1 MARINT
7 YVTDADVQ
15 GTDKVLGT
23 ETGGATK
30 NYTLKGIGDYFSQ
43 NNIITV
49 AGQVVYRFAA
59 DTADYGRGTF
69 MKTADGGG
77 DGTALSSITQITV
90 NKVLPNDVQDNGY
103 LNKIFNSSIQIFS
116 VNEINTFCNYEVMS
130 IANSQDQANSFVV
143 TLSGAEGQGN
153 LTDLD
158 YYAISSNEG
167 GDKKYTHSQSS
178 ASAQWVINHNL
189 NKKPSIAV
197 VDSAGNNV
205 IGEITYTNNNSITV
219 DFSGSFAGYAYLN

>member
-49 AGQVVYRFAA
+49 AGQVVYRFVA

-69 MKTADGGG
+69 MKTAAGGG

-167 GDKKYTHSQSS
+167 GDKKYVHQQSS

>member
-1 MARINT
+1 MARISSYPQDTTVSGN
-7 YVTDADVQ
+7 DKLL
-15 GTDKVLGT
+15 GTDT
-23 ETGGATK
+23 TNTTK
-30 NYTLKGIGDYFSQ
+30 NYTLNSIGEYFSQ

-49 AGQVVYRFAA
+49 AGQVVYRFVAN
-59 DTADYGRGTF
+59 TADYGRGTF
-69 MKTADGGG
+69 MKTANGGG
-77 DGTALSSITQITV
+77 DETALSSVTQITI

-116 VNEINTFCNYEVMS
+116 VNEINTFCNYDIVS
-130 IANSQDQANSFVV
+130 IASSPDQSNSFVV
-143 TLSGAEGQGN
+143 TLSAAEGQGN
-153 LTDLD
+153 LKDLD

-167 GDKKYTHSQSS
+167 GDKKYVHQQSS

>member
-7 YVTDADVQ
+7 YTTDANIT

-23 ETGGATK
+23 DTGGATK
-30 NYTLKGIGDYFSQ
+30 NYTLQGIGDYFSQ

-49 AGQVVYRFAA
+49 AGQVVYRFVA
-59 DTADYGRGTF
+59 DTNDYGRGTF
-69 MKTADGGG
+69 MKSASGGG
-77 DGTALSSITQITV
+77 DETALSSITQITI
-90 NKVLPNDVQDNGY
+90 NKELPNEVQDNGY

-116 VNEINTFCNYEVMS
+116 VNEINSFCNYEVVS
-130 IANSQDQANSFVV
+130 IANSQNNANSFVV
-143 TLSGAEGQGN
+143 TVTATEGQGN
-153 LTDLD
+153 LKDLD

-167 GDKKYTHSQSS
+167 GDKKYTHQQSS

-197 VDSAGNNV
+197 IDSAGNNV
-205 IGEITYTNNNSITV
+205 IGEVTYTNNNSITV

>member
-7 YVTDADVQ
+7 YVTDANVQ

-49 AGQVVYRFAA
+49 AGQVVYRFVS
-59 DTADYGRGTF
+59 DTADYKRGTF
-69 MKTADGGG
+69 MKTANGGG
-77 DGTALSSITQITV
+77 DNTALSSITQITI
-90 NKVLPNDVQDNGY
+90 NKVLPNDVQDDGY

-116 VNEINTFCNYEVMS
+116 VNEINSFCNYDIIS
-130 IANSQDQANSFVV
+130 IANSPDQANSFVV
-143 TLSGAEGQGN
+143 TLSAIEGQGN
-153 LTDLD
+153 LTNLD

-167 GDKKYTHSQSS
+167 GDKKYTHNQSS

-189 NKKPSIAV
+189 RKKPSVAV

-205 IGEITYTNNNSITV
+205 VGEITYTNNNSITV